1 MKIAVACENNQ
12 VFQHF
17 GHTPEFAVFT
27 VENKN
32 VVSKEILSCG
42 DTGHGALAGL
52 LRQGG
57 IDLLI
62 CGGIGGGAQIA
73 LAEAGVKLI
82 GGASGDVDEIIKAF
96 LADTLQVNEDFQ
108 CRHHD
113 HESGHSCGSHG
124 CGGGKCH

>member
-32 VVSKEILSCG
+32 VVSREILSCG

-62 CGGIGGGAQIA
+62 CGGIGGI
-73 LAEAGVKLI
+73 GVFPRIFSDIFLRRI
-82 GGASGDVDEIIKAF
+82 HASRRNVRTRDRDGGTEN
-96 LADTLQVNEDFQ
+96 L
-108 CRHHD
+108 H
-113 HESGHSCGSHG
+113 
-124 CGGGKCH
+124 